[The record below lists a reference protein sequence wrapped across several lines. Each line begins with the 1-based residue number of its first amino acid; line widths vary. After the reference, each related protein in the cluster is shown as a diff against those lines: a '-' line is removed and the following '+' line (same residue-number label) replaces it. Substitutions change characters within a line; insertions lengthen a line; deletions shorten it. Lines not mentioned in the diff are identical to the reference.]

1 MHKQEASELFLV
13 LGNQDRIKIM
23 KFLYNNDIIYTLP
36 MLENLVEFLEEL
48 ENNLKVLLE
57 NNLLL
62 KKENGYICNKEKVD
76 ELMNFITTPCG
87 CMKK

>member
-1 MHKQEASELFLV
+1 MHKQEVSELFLV
-13 LGNQDRIKIM
+13 LGNQDRVKIM

-36 MLENLVEFLEEL
+36 MLENLVEFLDEL

-76 ELMNFITTPCG
+76 ELMSFITTPCG

>member
-1 MHKQEASELFLV
+1 
-13 LGNQDRIKIM
+13 
-23 KFLYNNDIIYTLP
+23 

>member
-13 LGNQDRIKIM
+13 LGNPDRVKII

-36 MLENLVEFLEEL
+36 MLENLVEFLDEL
-48 ENNLKVLLE
+48 DNNLKVLLE

-76 ELMNFITTPCG
+76 ELMSFITTPCG

>member
-13 LGNQDRIKIM
+13 LGNQDRVKIM

-36 MLENLVEFLEEL
+36 MLENLVEFLDEL
-48 ENNLKVLLE
+48 DNNLKVLLE

-76 ELMNFITTPCG
+76 ELMSFITTPCG

>member
-13 LGNQDRIKIM
+13 LGNPDRVKIM

-36 MLENLVEFLEEL
+36 MLENLVEFLDVL
-48 ENNLKVLLE
+48 EKNLKVLLE

-76 ELMNFITTPCG
+76 ELMSFITTPCG